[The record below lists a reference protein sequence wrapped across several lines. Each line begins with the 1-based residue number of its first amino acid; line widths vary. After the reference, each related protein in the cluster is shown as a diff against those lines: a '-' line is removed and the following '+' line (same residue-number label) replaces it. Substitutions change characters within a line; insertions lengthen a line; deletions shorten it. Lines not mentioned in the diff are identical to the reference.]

1 MAAFLFFEMMVKMAL
16 LLWRNP
22 CQNQILEITW
32 GAFGYVPHVKSKS

>member
-16 LLWRNP
+16 LLWLIP

-32 GAFGYVPHVKSKS
+32 GTFGYVTHVKSES